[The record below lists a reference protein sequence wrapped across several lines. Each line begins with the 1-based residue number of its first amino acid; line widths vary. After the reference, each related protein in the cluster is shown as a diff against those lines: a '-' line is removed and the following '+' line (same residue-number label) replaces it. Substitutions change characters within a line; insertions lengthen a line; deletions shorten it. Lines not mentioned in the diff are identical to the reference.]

1 MKKSTFIIGVISS
14 FLLLVGVAMKFEHWP
29 GASVLIIL
37 SVVLFAFGYSVLLM
51 IDKNAFAQNSFQKTV
66 NLMTML
72 SMSII
77 MIAFLF
83 KATHWQYARYGLYA
97 GHLLL
102 LAMIPLLFMHAS
114 KESDPV
120 KKLNFNNEAIMLV
133 LLTAFSFFIWL
144 VRSIT
149 L

>member
-1 MKKSTFIIGVISS
+1 MKKSTFIIGVVSS

-29 GASVLIIL
+29 GAAIVMTLA
-37 SVVLFAFGYSVLLM
+37 VVLFAFGYSVLLM
-51 IDKNAFAQNSFQKTV
+51 IDKNVFAQNSLQKTV

-72 SMSII
+72 SMTII

-83 KATHWQYARYGLYA
+83 KFQHWPGARIGIYA

-102 LAMIPLLFMHAS
+102 LVMIPILFMHAS
-114 KESDPV
+114 KETDSV
-120 KKLNFNNEAIMLV
+120 KKLNFNNEAILLV

-144 VRSIT
+144 VRSIS
-149 L
+149 

>member
-1 MKKSTFIIGVISS
+1 MKKNTFIIGVISS

-29 GASVLIIL
+29 GAAVVMTLAA
-37 SVVLFAFGYSVLLM
+37 VLFAFGYSVLLM

-72 SMSII
+72 SMTII
-77 MIAFLF
+77 MVAFIF
-83 KATHWQYARYGLYA
+83 KFQHWPGARIGLYV
-97 GHLLL
+97 GNLLL
-102 LAMIPLLFMHAS
+102 LAMIPILFIHAS

-120 KKLNFNNEAIMLV
+120 KKLNFNNEAILLV

-144 VRSIT
+144 VRSIS
-149 L
+149 